1 MQNRARILFLSQC
14 LPYPPHFGVT
24 NRTFNVVRQLQR
36 DFDVWLLAFSRRS
49 HQADQIARQEAEQA
63 LEALLHRVGGSV
75 PIGGEW
81 SSTKRFRDHARS
93 LLAGRPY
100 TYYEYESRD
109 YEAGLREAL
118 EQHSPQAIHIDS
130 LDLYRWIGDLPPVV
144 TTCTHHSIESDLL
157 RRTVPHF
164 RPKALRRYVL
174 HQADLLEQ
182 LERRYCPRF
191 DRNLMMSSVDAAK
204 LHEIAPGCHTDV
216 VPNGVDTEYFSP
228 VPVGPRTS
236 QVVFV
241 GGSYSLPN
249 LDGVQHFLNNI
260 WPRVQAHP
268 RSPEF
273 RIVGRCSSEHT
284 AQFENTDGVRCVG
297 YLEDLRPQLAS
308 AACCVV
314 PLRIGGGTRLKILDA
329 WAMGKAVV
337 STTVGCEGLEAQD
350 GVNILVRD
358 DPTEFAD
365 AVRQVID
372 DDALRG
378 RLEAAAR
385 QTAVQVYSWERI
397 GERLR
402 NLYHSLTQESAVVTG
417 GTA

>member
-1 MQNRARILFLSQC
+1 
-14 LPYPPHFGVT
+14 
-24 NRTFNVVRQLQR
+24 
-36 DFDVWLLAFSRRS
+36 
-49 HQADQIARQEAEQA
+49 
-63 LEALLHRVGGSV
+63 
-75 PIGGEW
+75 
-81 SSTKRFRDHARS
+81 
-93 LLAGRPY
+93 
-100 TYYEYESRD
+100 
-109 YEAGLREAL
+109 
-118 EQHSPQAIHIDS
+118 
-130 LDLYRWIGDLPPVV
+130 
-144 TTCTHHSIESDLL
+144 
-157 RRTVPHF
+157 
-164 RPKALRRYVL
+164 
-174 HQADLLEQ
+174 
-182 LERRYCPRF
+182 
-191 DRNLMMSSVDAAK
+191 
-204 LHEIAPGCHTDV
+204 
-216 VPNGVDTEYFSP
+216 
-228 VPVGPRTS
+228 
-236 QVVFV
+236 
-241 GGSYSLPN
+241 
-249 LDGVQHFLNNI
+249 
-260 WPRVQAHP
+260 
-268 RSPEF
+268 
-273 RIVGRCSSEHT
+273 
-284 AQFENTDGVRCVG
+284 VG